1 MRVGC
6 QAIPFYIRSLL
17 RADQPVFRMFT
28 KVIAGIL
35 LHAPRPRDKATQ
47 TE

>member
-1 MRVGC
+1 MKVGC
-6 QAIPFYIRSLL
+6 LVALYIRSL
-17 RADQPVFRMFT
+17 RADQLVFRMFT

-35 LHAPRPRDKATQ
+35 LHAPKPRDKATQ